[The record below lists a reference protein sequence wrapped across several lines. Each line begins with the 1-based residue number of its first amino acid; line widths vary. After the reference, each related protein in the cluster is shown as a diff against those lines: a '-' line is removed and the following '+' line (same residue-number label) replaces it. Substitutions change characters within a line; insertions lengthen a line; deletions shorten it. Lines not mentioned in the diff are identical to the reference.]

1 MCIRD
6 SYCGVFSSN
15 PSATSSYTY
24 SWTDYG
30 SSGSTFSQDGFD
42 DFQDGSGMG
51 DDWTVRN
58 SSKSAARGKP
68 SFVMLQ

>member
-1 MCIRD
+1 MF
-6 SYCGVFSSN
+6 VSN
-15 PSATSSYTY
+15 PSGQSSNTY

-30 SSGSTFSQDGFD
+30 SSGGTFSQDGFD